1 MYLPFAAS
9 PSLSLSLA
17 TWQRPISHL
26 AHQAPFL
33 FLPLHFSQYDTK
45 ILKTEYNEY
54 FLTGY
59 NNKNIIDISNINIK
73 FGWHNM
79 WPALN
84 YLCYNVRYLITR
96 THCLQATINSNYTLS
111 GVQMLLLLWI
121 FGSATLFADFFMWI
135 ERYIPSFSTP
145 SPKLSI

>member
-1 MYLPFAAS
+1 MYLPFAA
-9 PSLSLSLA
+9 SLSLSLA

-54 FLTGY
+54 FFTGY
-59 NNKNIIDISNINIK
+59 NHKNMIDISNLNIK

-79 WPALN
+79 WTALN
-84 YLCYNVRYLITR
+84 YPDI
-96 THCLQATINSNYTLS
+96 
-111 GVQMLLLLWI
+111 W
-121 FGSATLFADFFMWI
+121 
-135 ERYIPSFSTP
+135 
-145 SPKLSI
+145 